1 MKDTT
6 VNELVHRKDTPVNE
20 LHRKDTPMNW
30 LQRKV
35 DYTIKKINPNP
46 STCLPEHSI
55 PLEKQRSERDKGV
68 RETEERE
75 RQRSVRDR

>member
-1 MKDTT
+1 M
-6 VNELVHRKDTPVNE
+6 KDTPVNE
-20 LHRKDTPMNW
+20 LQRKNTPVNG

-35 DYTIKKINPNP
+35 DYTIKINPNP

-55 PLEKQRSERDKGV
+55 RLEKQRNKRDRGA

-75 RQRSVRDR
+75 KQRSVRDRGVRETEK